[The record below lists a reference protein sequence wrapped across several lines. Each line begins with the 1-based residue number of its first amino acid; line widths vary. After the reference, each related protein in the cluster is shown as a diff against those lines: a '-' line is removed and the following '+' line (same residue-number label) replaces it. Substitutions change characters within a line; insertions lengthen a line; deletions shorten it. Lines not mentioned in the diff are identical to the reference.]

1 MSIKSVAEQ
10 VIPVKPAPL
19 SHIRVETANGI
30 YELKRPGGR
39 VGAKSMMI
47 LSKMS
52 SIEGMQRIP
61 KKLEDG
67 SFEGNEDPALVQK
80 MISSNNRLATEKM
93 AEVFEEWAPIVLPTT
108 VVSGPFTYDDMP
120 GEDQLALFMALSQE
134 TKIGEDFF
142 RVLPADS
149 S

>member
-10 VIPVKPAPL
+10 VIPVKPLISP
-19 SHIRVETANGI
+19 HIRVETANGI

-52 SIEGMQRIP
+52 SIEGMQTIP

-67 SFEGNEDPALVQK
+67 SFEGNEDPTLVKK
-80 MISSNNRLATEKM
+80 MIANNNRLATVKM
-93 AEVFEEWAPIVLPTT
+93 AEVFEEWAPIVLPVT
-108 VVSGPFTYDDMP
+108 VVSGPFMYDDMP

-142 RVLPADS
+142 RILPADS